1 MENQEIGK
9 VYEEMIII
17 SLQEIIGF
25 MKSMRPAGYLG
36 ATYEEQ
42 KEQCNTQTL
51 FQENLYD
58 LERWLK
64 QRFEYLENTK
74 EWTEEMKAGFRNLI
88 IPEDSR
94 FFIQEKKEAGEISS
108 TGMSFFLLKK
118 RELKILLKEYSAL
131 KKAHENLLI
140 AMSSMTTQ
148 IKELTGDDEKKEE

>member
-1 MENQEIGK
+1 MMQEIGK
-9 VYEEMIII
+9 IYEEMIII

-42 KEQCNTQTL
+42 KEQCGIQSMLQETL
-51 FQENLYD
+51 YA

-64 QRFEYLENTK
+64 QRFEYLENTT
-74 EWTEEMKAGFRNLI
+74 EWTEEMKAGFRNLT

-108 TGMSFFLLKK
+108 TEMSSFMFKK
-118 RELKILLKEYSAL
+118 RELNILLKEYSAL